1 MTDLVHYQ
9 LPFGR
14 LGDLLAGSAVARRV
28 VAIFA
33 FRQQVLAQLFGELKE
48 GR

>member
-14 LGDLLAGSAVARRV
+14 LGDLLAGGAVARRV
-28 VAIFA
+28 AAIFA
-33 FRQQVLAQLFGELKE
+33 YRQQALAQLFGELTE